1 VNLQLSN
8 TLTRRKEPFVPRDE
22 GRVGMYLCGPTVYG
36 ETHIG
41 NLRNVVVFD
50 VLRRH
55 LVASGYE
62 VLYVR
67 NLTDV
72 DDKIIAAAGH
82 DPLRAFVVAERWARV
97 YEEVTAALGALP
109 PDIVPRASG
118 HIPEMLALIARLLDH
133 GLAYQA
139 GGDVFFAVGKWP
151 DYGKLSGRD
160 VAELRSGARVEVNPE
175 KRDPLDFVLWKGA
188 KPGEPTW
195 DSPWGP
201 GRPGWHIECSAMAA
215 KYLGTGFD
223 IHGGGEDL
231 VFPHHENEIA
241 QSEGA
246 TGDPFARYWLH
257 NAFLEV
263 KGEKMAKSVG
273 NVVSPREL
281 LRRYRGVVLRYALLG
296 AHYRSPLEFSNE
308 ALDDAAASYQRLATF
323 AVNAARALPPADE
336 DPARAPGPAGTG
348 HPAPPRSPAGGLA
361 LVGEGG
367 WRERFLAAL
376 DDDLNVP
383 AALAVLFDLV
393 ADTNPLI
400 GKAERGDA
408 AASYQRLATFAVNA
422 ARALPPAEEDP
433 APAPGPA
440 GTGHPA
446 PPRAPA
452 GGLALVGEGGWRERF
467 LAALDDDLNVPAALA
482 VLFDLVADTNPL
494 IGKAE
499 RGDAAAAGKLRERL
513 ALFGDLAARLGFMPL
528 LDLPDQAAFPAVLDL
543 VLDLR
548 ERARAARDFAAADMV
563 RERLA
568 AAGIRVEDRV
578 GGPRW
583 HLGR

>member
-55 LVASGYE
+55 LLASGYE

-160 VAELRSGARVEVNPE
+160 VAELRAGARVEVNPD

-246 TGDPFARYWLH
+246 TGEPFARHWLH

-263 KGEKMAKSVG
+263 RGEKMAKSVG
-273 NVVSPREL
+273 NVVSPRDL

-296 AHYRSPLEFSNE
+296 AHYRSPLEFSDE

-323 AVNAARALPPADE
+323 AVNAARALPPPE
-336 DPARAPGPAGTG
+336 GSEPGPAAPGPAA
-348 HPAPPRSPAGGLA
+348 PAPAGGLA

-367 WRERFLAAL
+367 WRERFVGAL

-393 ADTNPLI
+393 AETNPLI
-400 GKAERGDA
+400 GKAERGD
-408 AASYQRLATFAVNA
+408 
-422 ARALPPAEEDP
+422 
-433 APAPGPA
+433 
-440 GTGHPA
+440 
-446 PPRAPA
+446 
-452 GGLALVGEGGWRERF
+452 
-467 LAALDDDLNVPAALA
+467 
-482 VLFDLVADTNPL
+482 
-494 IGKAE
+494 
-499 RGDAAAAGKLRERL
+499 DAAAGRLRERL
-513 ALFGDLAARLGFMPL
+513 ALFGDLAARLGFTPL
-528 LDLPDQAAFPAVLDL
+528 LDLPDPSAFPAVLDL

>member
-1 VNLQLSN
+1 VALQLYN
-8 TLTRRKEPFVPRDE
+8 TLTRRKEPFTPRDE

-62 VLYVR
+62 VVYVR
-67 NLTDV
+67 NITDV

-82 DPLRAFVVAERWARV
+82 DPLRAFVVAEHWTRV
-97 YEEVTAALGALP
+97 YEELTAALGALP
-109 PDIVPRASG
+109 PDIAPRASG
-118 HIPEMLALIARLLDH
+118 HIPEMLALIASLVDR
-133 GLAYQA
+133 GLAYRA
-139 GGDVFFAVGKWP
+139 GGDVFFSVGKWP
-151 DYGKLSGRD
+151 QYGKLSGRD
-160 VAELRSGARVEVNPE
+160 VSELRAGARVEVNPD

-201 GRPGWHIECSAMAA
+201 GRPGWHIECSAMAS
-215 KYLGTGFD
+215 KYLGANFD

-231 VFPHHENEIA
+231 IFPHHENEIA
-241 QSEGA
+241 QFEGA
-246 TGDPFARYWLH
+246 TGEPFACCWLH

-273 NVVSPREL
+273 NVVSPRDL
-281 LRRYRGVVLRYALLG
+281 LRRYRGVVLRFALLG
-296 AHYRSPLEFSNE
+296 AHYRSPLEFSDE
-308 ALDDAAASYQRLATF
+308 ALEDARASYERLSTF
-323 AVNAARALPPADE
+323 ATNAARALPPSRE
-336 DPARAPGPAGTG
+336 GDPAGAGAAAGTAVASG
-348 HPAPPRSPAGGLA
+348 PVGVAG
-361 LVGEGG
+361 
-367 WRERFLAAL
+367 
-376 DDDLNVP
+376 
-383 AALAVLFDLV
+383 
-393 ADTNPLI
+393 
-400 GKAERGDA
+400 
-408 AASYQRLATFAVNA
+408 
-422 ARALPPAEEDP
+422 ED
-433 APAPGPA
+433 
-440 GTGHPA
+440 
-446 PPRAPA
+446 
-452 GGLALVGEGGWRERF
+452 GWRERF

-499 RGDAAAAGKLRERL
+499 RGDAAAAGTLRQRL
-513 ALFGDLAARLGFMPL
+513 ATFGDLAGRLGFTPL
-528 LDLPDQAAFPAVLDL
+528 LDLPDPAAFPAVLDL

-548 ERARAARDFAAADMV
+548 ERARAARDFAAADLV

-568 AAGIRVEDRV
+568 AVGIRVEDRI

-583 HLGR
+583 HLAR

>member
-22 GRVGMYLCGPTVYG
+22 ARVGIYLCGPTVYG

-55 LVASGYE
+55 LLASGYE

-67 NLTDV
+67 NITDV

-82 DPLRAFVVAERWARV
+82 DPLRAFIVAERWTRV
-97 YEEVTAALGALP
+97 YEEVTAALGVLP
-109 PDIVPRASG
+109 PDIVPRASA
-118 HIPEMLALIARLLDH
+118 HIPEMLALIARLLEH
-133 GLAYQA
+133 GLAYQV

-160 VAELRSGARVEVNPE
+160 LGELRAGARVEVNPE

-188 KPGEPTW
+188 KPGEPSW
-195 DSPWGP
+195 GSPWGP
-201 GRPGWHIECSAMAA
+201 GRPGWHIECSAMST
-215 KYLGTGFD
+215 KYLGAGFD

-231 VFPHHENEIA
+231 IFPHHENEIA
-241 QSEGA
+241 QFEGA
-246 TGDPFARYWLH
+246 TGEPFARYWLH

-273 NVVSPREL
+273 NVVTPREL

-296 AHYRSPLEFSNE
+296 AHYRSPLEFSDE
-308 ALDDAAASYQRLATF
+308 ALEDAAASYERLATF
-323 AVNAARALPPADE
+323 AVNAARALPPVE
-336 DPARAPGPAGTG
+336 GSEGEG
-348 HPAPPRSPAGGLA
+348 PAPPQVPVGGLA
-361 LVGEGG
+361 VVGEGG
-367 WRERFLAAL
+367 WRERFVAAL

-393 ADTNPLI
+393 AETNPLI
-400 GKAERGDA
+400 GKAERGD
-408 AASYQRLATFAVNA
+408 
-422 ARALPPAEEDP
+422 E
-433 APAPGPA
+433 
-440 GTGHPA
+440 
-446 PPRAPA
+446 
-452 GGLALVGEGGWRERF
+452 
-467 LAALDDDLNVPAALA
+467 
-482 VLFDLVADTNPL
+482 
-494 IGKAE
+494 
-499 RGDAAAAGKLRERL
+499 AAAGKLRERL
-513 ALFGDLAARLGFMPL
+513 ALFGDLAARLGFTPL

-583 HLGR
+583 HLAR

>member
-82 DPLRAFVVAERWARV
+82 DPLRAFVVAEHWARV
-97 YEEVTAALGALP
+97 YDEVTAALGALP

-118 HIPEMLALIARLLDH
+118 HIPEMLALIARLLEH

-160 VAELRSGARVEVNPE
+160 LGELRAGARVEVNPE

-201 GRPGWHIECSAMAA
+201 GRPGWHIECSAMAGR
-215 KYLGTGFD
+215 YLGAGFD

-246 TGDPFARYWLH
+246 TGEPFARYWLH

-273 NVVSPREL
+273 NVISPREL

-296 AHYRSPLEFSNE
+296 AHYRSPLEFSDE
-308 ALDDAAASYQRLATF
+308 ALDDAAASYERLATF
-323 AVNAARALPPADE
+323 AVNAARALPPSE
-336 DPARAPGPAGTG
+336 EPAPPPGPAAAGAGG
-348 HPAPPRSPAGGLA
+348 HLASPPPSRPAGGLA
-361 LVGEGG
+361 VVGEGG
-367 WRERFLAAL
+367 WRERFVAAL

-393 ADTNPLI
+393 AETNPLI
-400 GKAERGDA
+400 GKAER
-408 AASYQRLATFAVNA
+408 
-422 ARALPPAEEDP
+422 
-433 APAPGPA
+433 
-440 GTGHPA
+440 
-446 PPRAPA
+446 
-452 GGLALVGEGGWRERF
+452 
-467 LAALDDDLNVPAALA
+467 DD
-482 VLFDLVADTNPL
+482 
-494 IGKAE
+494 E
-499 RGDAAAAGKLRERL
+499 AAAGKLRERL
-513 ALFGDLAARLGFMPL
+513 VLFSDLAARLGFTPL
-528 LDLPDQAAFPAVLDL
+528 LDLPDQAAFPAVLEL

-548 ERARAARDFAAADMV
+548 ERARAARDFAAADMI

-583 HLGR
+583 HLAR

>member
-160 VAELRSGARVEVNPE
+160 LADLRAGARVEVNPE

-201 GRPGWHIECSAMAA
+201 GRPGWHIECSAMSA

-246 TGDPFARYWLH
+246 TGEPFARYWLH

-296 AHYRSPLEFSNE
+296 AHYRSPLEFSDE

-323 AVNAARALPPADE
+323 AVNAARALPPTEE
-336 DPARAPGPAGTG
+336 DPACAPVPAGAGT
-348 HPAPPRSPAGGLA
+348 GGLA

-367 WRERFLAAL
+367 WRERFVAAL

-393 ADTNPLI
+393 AETNPLI

-408 AASYQRLATFAVNA
+408 
-422 ARALPPAEEDP
+422 E
-433 APAPGPA
+433 
-440 GTGHPA
+440 
-446 PPRAPA
+446 
-452 GGLALVGEGGWRERF
+452 
-467 LAALDDDLNVPAALA
+467 
-482 VLFDLVADTNPL
+482 
-494 IGKAE
+494 
-499 RGDAAAAGKLRERL
+499 AAGKLRQRL
-513 ALFGDLAARLGFMPL
+513 ALFGDLAARLGFTPL
-528 LDLPDQAAFPAVLDL
+528 LDLPDPAAFPAVLDL

>member
-22 GRVGMYLCGPTVYG
+22 GRVGIYLCGPTVYG

-67 NLTDV
+67 NVTDV

-97 YEEVTAALGALP
+97 YDEVTAALGALP

-118 HIPEMLALIARLLDH
+118 HVPEMLALIARLLEH

-160 VAELRSGARVEVNPE
+160 VGELRAGARVEVNPE

-215 KYLGTGFD
+215 RYLGAGFD

-246 TGDPFARYWLH
+246 TGEPFARYWLH

-308 ALDDAAASYQRLATF
+308 ALDDAAASYERLATF
-323 AVNAARALPPADE
+323 AVNAARALPPSEE
-336 DPARAPGPAGTG
+336 DPAPPTAPA
-348 HPAPPRSPAGGLA
+348 HGLA

-367 WRERFLAAL
+367 WRERFVAAL

-393 ADTNPLI
+393 A
-400 GKAERGDA
+400 E
-408 AASYQRLATFAVNA
+408 
-422 ARALPPAEEDP
+422 
-433 APAPGPA
+433 
-440 GTGHPA
+440 
-446 PPRAPA
+446 
-452 GGLALVGEGGWRERF
+452 
-467 LAALDDDLNVPAALA
+467 
-482 VLFDLVADTNPL
+482 TNPL

-513 ALFGDLAARLGFMPL
+513 ALFGDLAARLGFTPL
-528 LDLPDQAAFPAVLDL
+528 LDLPDRAAFPAVLDL

-583 HLGR
+583 HLAR